1 MHQEEKMNLDDA
13 QKNMRDAYVGGGP
26 GMLVSGIVWV
36 IAGAV
41 GQFVGVQA
49 AVLTL
54 FFGGMLIVPVS
65 QQIDKQLGRAGAHEP
80 GNPLSFLALEGTFLL
95 FIGLFIAYMVVNIEP
110 SFFFPIMLLIIGGRY
125 LTFQTIYGMRLYWII
140 GGLLAVAGGL
150 CLSFNAP
157 FAWGGFIGGAIE
169 IIGSI
174 VIIRQTMSAE

>member
-1 MHQEEKMNLDDA
+1 MNFVDA

-26 GMLVSGIVWV
+26 GMLVSGIVWL
-36 IAGAV
+36 IAGLV
-41 GQFVGVQA
+41 GWFVGVQA

-54 FFGGMLIVPVS
+54 FFGGMLIVPAS
-65 QQIDKQLGRAGAHEP
+65 QQVSKLLGRAGAHEQ

-95 FIGLFIAYMVVNIEP
+95 FIGLFIAYVMVNIEP
-110 SFFFPIMLLIIGGRY
+110 SFFFPIMLLIIGSRY
-125 LTFQTIYGMRLYWII
+125 LTFQTIYGMRIYWIV

-150 CLSFNAP
+150 CLAFNAP

-174 VIIRQTMSAE
+174 VIISMNRENEP